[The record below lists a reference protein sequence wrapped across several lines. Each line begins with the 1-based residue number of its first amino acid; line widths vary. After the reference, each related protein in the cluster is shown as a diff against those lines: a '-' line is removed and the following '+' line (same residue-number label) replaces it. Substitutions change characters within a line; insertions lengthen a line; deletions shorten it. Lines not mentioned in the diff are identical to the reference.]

1 MLGRWGW
8 KLNDEA
14 LQWLVVQTALEE
26 PFNKQRHD
34 PTWSSYCLKVF
45 SDVFSR
51 SNDISKNGYKLGAGK
66 LVIFTS
72 EIYHYYLM
80 LL

>member
-1 MLGRWGW
+1 MGVKIKRWGITVTSGPDCLRRAIQQATAW
-8 KLNDEA
+8 SHMIVRLCLNI
-14 LQWLVVQTALEE
+14 
-26 PFNKQRHD
+26 
-34 PTWSSYCLKVF
+34 F

-80 LL
+80 LS